1 MGELALASLVVLG
14 AWWLGT
20 AVVLRLVWLR
30 RATHGVSLAASS
42 VLAAHALWGVV
53 ATRELETPGAAYLA
67 FGCALAIWAW
77 HELSFL
83 LGVVTGPRKVPSPPG
98 ARGWR
103 RFRLAAATVIHHEI
117 ALAATA
123 GGLVA
128 LTWGAPNRVASG
140 TFLVLW
146 AMRLSA
152 KLNVFLGVRNISEQF
167 VPARL
172 KYLVTYFRRARLN
185 PLMPVSLVVS
195 VGVTVA
201 WAITAGNAGAS
212 FEGVSATLLA
222 TILGLAALEHL
233 FLAVPLPDALLWSW
247 VLRADLPASPGVEK

>member
-1 MGELALASLVVLG
+1 MI
-14 AWWLGT
+14 
-20 AVVLRLVWLR
+20 RQ
-30 RATHGVSLAASS
+30 
-42 VLAAHALWGVV
+42 
-53 ATRELETPGAAYLA
+53 
-67 FGCALAIWAW
+67 I
-77 HELSFL
+77 
-83 LGVVTGPRKVPSPPG
+83 
-98 ARGWR
+98 
-103 RFRLAAATVIHHEI
+103 VI
-117 ALAATA
+117 
-123 GGLVA
+123 
-128 LTWGAPNRVASG
+128 
-140 TFLVLW
+140 
-146 AMRLSA
+146 
-152 KLNVFLGVRNISEQF
+152 QF